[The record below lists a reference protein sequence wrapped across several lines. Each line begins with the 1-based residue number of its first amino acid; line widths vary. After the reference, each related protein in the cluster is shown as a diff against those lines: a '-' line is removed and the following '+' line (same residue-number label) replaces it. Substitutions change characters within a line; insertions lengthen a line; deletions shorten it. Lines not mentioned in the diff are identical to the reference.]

1 MDELRFVIKC
11 LVFASLLMI
20 FSQVKVDGLT
30 YEARA
35 ESFLT
40 RSEVAFFMQE
50 AAAGGTKAIKK
61 ALGGTKAFL
70 NDKMEPETK
79 FEKNSKTEDTL

>member
-1 MDELRFVIKC
+1 MDELRFVLKS
-11 LVFASLLMI
+11 LVFASLLMV

-30 YEARA
+30 YEAKI

-50 AAAGGTKAIKK
+50 AAAGGAKAIGE
-61 ALGGTKAFL
+61 ALGKAKAFI
-70 NDKMEPETK
+70 NTKMEPESK
-79 FEKNSKTEDTL
+79 FERNSKPYSTL